1 MILRRLLF
9 RVIGSSVLVLFLAAI
24 ADAQKVLPDAIND
37 LAGQIAKSVSKQQ
50 KTRIAV
56 VPFREL
62 GGEPTVFGTFAA
74 EELVTDLVNLGG
86 LDLVERTTLD
96 KVMGELKL
104 NESGAIDPA
113 SAKQVG
119 KLVGADA
126 IVTGTITDLQSYV
139 GVNCRLIDTQTGH
152 IFGAAEA
159 RIVKD
164 DDVKKILGTPMTSG
178 GVART
183 GSDSQLQ
190 TSAQPQTPVSR
201 PPLGPIQVKRQGV
214 SVQEGD
220 FLIAVQGCRRS
231 GARLSCVGS
240 VTNQAQK
247 REQFTIALYNS
258 FILDNLANQYTN
270 LNNFLFGA
278 TCCGQELEPS
288 IPVKFSFA
296 VDNFDQQATQ
306 VHLVLQHASNGGQWQ
321 KTTLRDIQLQQQ

>member
-1 MILRRLLF
+1 MILRRLLL
-9 RVIGSSVLVLFLAAI
+9 RIVSSSVLILFLI
-24 ADAQKVLPDAIND
+24 SVADAQKVLPDAIND

-74 EELVTDLVNLGG
+74 EELVTDLVNIGG
-86 LDLVERTTLD
+86 LELVERTTLD

-126 IVTGTITDLQSYV
+126 IITGTITDLQSYV

-164 DDVKKILGTPMTSG
+164 DDVKKILGTPMASRNGPRSAVVSNAGTPANTPSSAESSG
-178 GVART
+178 KAIISG
-183 GSDSQLQ
+183 
-190 TSAQPQTPVSR
+190 
-201 PPLGPIQVKRQGV
+201 
-214 SVQEGD
+214 QEGD
-220 FLIAVQGCRRS
+220 FLFSVQGCWRS
-231 GARLSCVGS
+231 GGHVQCVGA
-240 VTNQAQK
+240 VTNKSQK
-247 REQFTIALYNS
+247 RAPLTFAGS
-258 FILDNLANQYTN
+258 FLVDNLGNQYAN
-270 LNNFLFGA
+270 LTNFLFGA
-278 TCCGQELEPS
+278 TCCAQELEPM
-288 IPVKFSFA
+288 IPVKFSFSTDN
-296 VDNFDQQATQ
+296 VDAQATQ
-306 VHLVLQHASNGGQWQ
+306 VHLVLGYYAVPGFWQ
-321 KTTLRDIQLQQQ
+321 KMTLRNVTLQQR

>member
-9 RVIGSSVLVLFLAAI
+9 RVIGSSVLVLCLGSI

-74 EELVTDLVNLGG
+74 EELVTDLVNIGG
-86 LDLVERTTLD
+86 LDLVERSTLD

-164 DDVKKILGTPMTSG
+164 DDVKKILGTPMHSGADPRSG
-178 GVART
+178 GVSNIGAPANSGST
-183 GSDSQLQ
+183 GIS
-190 TSAQPQTPVSR
+190 
-201 PPLGPIQVKRQGV
+201 VKKIISG
-214 SVQEGD
+214 QEGD
-220 FLIAVQGCRRS
+220 FLFSVQGCWRS
-231 GARLSCVGS
+231 GGHVQCVGS
-240 VTNQAQK
+240 VTNTSQVRAS
-247 REQFTIALYNS
+247 LS
-258 FILDNLANQYTN
+258 FAGSFLIDNLGNQYTN
-270 LNNFLFGA
+270 LSNFLFGA
-278 TCCGQELEPS
+278 RCCDQVLEPS
-288 IPVKFSFA
+288 IPVKFSFSTDN
-296 VDNFDQQATQ
+296 VDAQANQ
-306 VHLVLQHASNGGQWQ
+306 VHLVLGYYATPGRWQ
-321 KTTLRDIQLQQQ
+321 KMTLRNVMLQQR

>member
-9 RVIGSSVLVLFLAAI
+9 RIISSSVLILFLISI

-74 EELVTDLVNLGG
+74 EELVTDLVNIGG
-86 LDLVERTTLD
+86 LDLVERSTLD

-164 DDVKKILGTPMTSG
+164 DDVKKILGTAMASG
-178 GVART
+178 GAARSGGDSDRRTSVA
-183 GSDSQLQ
+183 
-190 TSAQPQTPVSR
+190 SR
-201 PPLGPIQVKRQGV
+201 PSGQRGL
-214 SVQEGD
+214 SVVEGD
-220 FLIAVQGCRRS
+220 FLIALQGCRRS
-231 GARLSCVGS
+231 GTRLTCVGS
-240 VTNQAQK
+240 VMNKAER
-247 REQFTIALYNS
+247 RETFNFSGS
-258 FILDNLANQYTN
+258 FMIDNLGNQYM
-270 LNNFLFGA
+270 NFSDSRFGA
-278 TCCGQELEPS
+278 TCCSQELEPS
-288 IPVKFSFA
+288 IPVKFAFV
-296 VDNFDQQATQ
+296 VDNFDQQATE
-306 VHLVLQHASNGGQWQ
+306 VHLVLNHSSNGGPWQ
-321 KTTLRDIQLQQQ
+321 KTTLRDIQIQ